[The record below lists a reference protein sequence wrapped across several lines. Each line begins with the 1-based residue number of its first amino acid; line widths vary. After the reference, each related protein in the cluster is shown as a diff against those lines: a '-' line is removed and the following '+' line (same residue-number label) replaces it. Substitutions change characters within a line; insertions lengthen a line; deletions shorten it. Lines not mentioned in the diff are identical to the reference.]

1 MLSTLIIAAI
11 AAGALTGPAAPASGA
26 ASAGARPSPYPLT
39 YPVSDPLRSVVR
51 TLREHLALTAQHMQ
65 ALGCDYQTSLRL
77 FAVLRDWADPRQAEL
92 DALRRE
98 YAAARSAYLS
108 LESTRLAVSAGLSD
122 EKRKIS
128 AKGRTRLA
136 ALLESQVA
144 GIEAAWARYQAAEA
158 ALDEAL
164 APLAEQVAAVL
175 DAETRR
181 RWEAAR
187 RSATAGLPR
196 DVWFVPALS
205 AGQQEAL
212 RHGEPAAT
220 VLNNEQWHAAR
231 HSSDWYRACAAEVRE
246 AEMAF
251 FFGRP
256 RASTPGVAP
265 DPSAPAGGQEPAQ
278 CPYHQVTPPEPAQR
292 DGE

>member
-1 MLSTLIIAAI
+1 
-11 AAGALTGPAAPASGA
+11 GAPPAAAPGSNA
-26 ASAGARPSPYPLT
+26 ASAGERPSPYPLA

-65 ALGCDYQTSLRL
+65 ALGCEYETSLRL
-77 FAVLRDWADPRQAEL
+77 FAVLRDWAEPRQAEL

-98 YAAARSAYLS
+98 YAAARSACLN
-108 LESTRLAVSAGLSD
+108 LESTRLAVSAGLNDRPTLSP
-122 EKRKIS
+122 E
-128 AKGRTRLA
+128 GRTRLA
-136 ALLESQVA
+136 ALLDSQAA
-144 GIEAAWARYQAAEA
+144 GIEPAWARYQAAEA

-164 APLAEQVAAVL
+164 APLAEQVAAVF
-175 DAETRR
+175 EPEMCR

-187 RSATAGLPR
+187 RGAGAGLPH
-196 DVWFVPALS
+196 DVWFVPSLS
-205 AGQQEAL
+205 ADQQEAL
-212 RHGEPAAT
+212 RRGQPAAA

-256 RASTPGVAP
+256 RASPPSATPA
-265 DPSAPAGGQEPAQ
+265 PSAPAGGQKPAQ
-278 CPYHQVTPPEPAQR
+278 CPYHQVTPPEPAHR
-292 DGE
+292 DDE

>member
-1 MLSTLIIAAI
+1 VLSMLIIAAVT
-11 AAGALTGPAAPASGA
+11 AGATPAAAPGSNA
-26 ASAGARPSPYPLT
+26 ASAGERPSPYPLT

-65 ALGCDYQTSLRL
+65 ALGCEYETSLRL
-77 FAVLRDWADPRQAEL
+77 FAVLRDWAEPRQAEL

-98 YAAARSAYLS
+98 YAAARSAYLN
-108 LESTRLAVSAGLSD
+108 LESTRLAVSAGLNDRRTLSP
-122 EKRKIS
+122 E
-128 AKGRTRLA
+128 GRMRLA
-136 ALLESQVA
+136 ALLDSQAA
-144 GIEAAWARYQAAEA
+144 GIEAAWARYQTAEA

-164 APLAEQVAAVL
+164 APLAEQVAAVFEP
-175 DAETRR
+175 ETCR

-187 RSATAGLPR
+187 RTAAAGLPR
-196 DVWFVPALS
+196 DVWFVPSLS
-205 AGQQEAL
+205 ADQQEAL
-212 RHGEPAAT
+212 RRGQPAAA

-231 HSSDWYRACAAEVRE
+231 HSSDWYRDCAAEVRE

-256 RASTPGVAP
+256 RASTPSATP
-265 DPSAPAGGQEPAQ
+265 APSAPADGQKPAQ
-278 CPYHQVTPPEPAQR
+278 CPYHQVTPPEPAPR